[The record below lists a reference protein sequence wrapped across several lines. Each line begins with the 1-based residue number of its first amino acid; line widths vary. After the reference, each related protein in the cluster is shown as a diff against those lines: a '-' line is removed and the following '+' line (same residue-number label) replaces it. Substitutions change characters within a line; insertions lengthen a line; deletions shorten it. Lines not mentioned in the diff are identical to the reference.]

1 MNNRNFIAAD
11 DYSDDASITV
21 EVDVMRMGVLIR
33 FEVDVSY
40 YLMNF
45 TKEVVITN
53 INEMWAAGV
62 FDHGY
67 EGADYKADKPRSI
80 NVKVDPEELT
90 DDEVAEIKSEAAA
103 SIVAQM
109 RRDRY

>member
-1 MNNRNFIAAD
+1 MSSRNFIFAD
-11 DYSDDASITV
+11 DADDASFTAEI
-21 EVDVMRMGVLIR
+21 DVMRMGVLIR

-40 YLMNF
+40 YLMNL
-45 TKEVVITN
+45 TREVVVTG

-67 EGADYKADKPRSI
+67 DGADYKADKPRSI
-80 NVKVDPEELT
+80 NLKVDPETLTEDEL
-90 DDEVAEIKSEAAA
+90 AEIKSEAAA
-103 SIVAQM
+103 SIKAQM

>member
-1 MNNRNFIAAD
+1 MNNRNFFRND
-11 DYSDDASITV
+11 DMDDASITV
-21 EVDVMRMGVLIR
+21 EVDMMRMGILVR

-45 TKEVVITN
+45 TNEVVITN

-67 EGADYKADKPRSI
+67 DGADYKADKPRSI

-90 DDEVAEIKSEAAA
+90 EDEVAEIKANVVAD
-103 SIVAQM
+103 IKAQM